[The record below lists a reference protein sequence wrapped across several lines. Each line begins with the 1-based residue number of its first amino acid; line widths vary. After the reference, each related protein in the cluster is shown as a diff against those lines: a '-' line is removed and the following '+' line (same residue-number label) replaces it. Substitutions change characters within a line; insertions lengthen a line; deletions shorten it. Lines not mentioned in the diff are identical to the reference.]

1 MDWHRT
7 AAKIQLAD
15 GLPPCTQ
22 TAPMVGYSRH
32 GPTSNEPWVPL
43 NDIQKSETFGTVSA
57 AIAQQQRGVRNANAN
72 TNQPGSASHNGPT
85 AHLPT
90 AMAAA
95 AQPHSIRS
103 IAGIMGALLSEF
115 LPSWTSVS
123 QPALGLLHSVT
134 DGPTAVSTRA
144 GASSGEETPLPL
156 APPSMAGRINCT
168 ASGYCRQALKPLSS
182 AHFMSI
188 SLMPR
193 WPPQMATAGRMQR
206 GAKPAQT

>member
-1 MDWHRT
+1 VDWHRK
-7 AAKIQLAD
+7 AAKLQLAD
-15 GLPPCTQ
+15 GLPPCMQ
-22 TAPMVGYSRH
+22 TARKVGYSWH

-43 NDIQKSETFGTVSA
+43 NDVHLRKSETFGTASP
-57 AIAQQQRGVRNANAN
+57 AIAQQQRDVRNSNASA
-72 TNQPGSASHNGPT
+72 NQPGSASHNGPT

-115 LPSWTSVS
+115 LPSWTSAS
-123 QPALGLLHSVT
+123 QPALQLLHSVT
-134 DGPTAVSTRA
+134 DGPAAVSTRA
-144 GASSGEETPLPL
+144 GASSGEETSLPL

-168 ASGYCRQALKPLSS
+168 ATGYCRQALKPPSS
-182 AHFMSI
+182 AHSMSV

-193 WPPQMATAGRMQR
+193 WPRATAGRMQR